1 MLINTQLGLKKRGDQ
16 AIGRSR
22 GGAST
27 KINVA
32 TDSKG
37 RLIHFT
43 LTAGQAH
50 ESTQAIFLLQ
60 GLNFKV
66 VIADKTFDSKAI
78 VDFVES
84 KNGKVVIPSQRSR
97 AVQRQIDQEQ
107 YRERNLIE
115 RFFCKAKEFV

>member
-1 MLINTQLGLKKRGDQ
+1 M
-16 AIGRSR
+16 
-22 GGAST
+22 
-27 KINVA
+27 
-32 TDSKG
+32 
-37 RLIHFT
+37 IHFT

-66 VIADKTFDSKAI
+66 VIADKAFDSKAI

-97 AVQRQIDQEQ
+97 AVQRPIDQEQ

-115 RFFCKAKEFV
+115 RFFCKAKEFRRLATRYEKLLERFASFILIVAGMLWA